1 MKKVLV
7 GGCFDL
13 IHYGHIVFLKEA
25 KKQGDYLIVALE
37 SDENVKKYKGPNR
50 PIHKQAERAE
60 MLRSFRMVDE
70 VVELPEMKEDYDYFK
85 LVEKIRPDVIA
96 ITKDDPQTENKKRQA
111 ALINAQVIE
120 VSPLIRPYSTTL
132 LINEL

>member
-1 MKKVLV
+1 
-7 GGCFDL
+7 
-13 IHYGHIVFLKEA
+13 
-25 KKQGDYLIVALE
+25 
-37 SDENVKKYKGPNR
+37 
-50 PIHKQAERAE
+50 
-60 MLRSFRMVDE
+60 
-70 VVELPEMKEDYDYFK
+70 EDYDYFK